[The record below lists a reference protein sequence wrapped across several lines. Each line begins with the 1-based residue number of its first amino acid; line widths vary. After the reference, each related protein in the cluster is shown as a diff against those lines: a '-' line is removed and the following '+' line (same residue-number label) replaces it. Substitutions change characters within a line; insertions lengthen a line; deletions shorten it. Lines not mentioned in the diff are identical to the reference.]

1 MNLKKDNSSLKIQ
14 AESNPIMSS
23 KLDQV
28 LAEVDRFKQENH
40 ELCSKIVEL
49 ETQIDT
55 HLLTIKQQERTARSD
70 KEEV

>member
-1 MNLKKDNSSLKIQ
+1 
-14 AESNPIMSS
+14 MSS